1 MTLTAVGGKDADVA
15 ADEADRSLVTGRA
28 DLRCSAGIAMSQS
41 DFANKECRRVIAQTQ
56 TGSMLDGELAVRAD
70 FARRNFKMAA
80 QGVRQFIATRQG
92 ADGRVA
98 HTRHG
103 SAQRLAREHLV
114 EIDDAMHV
122 GEGHTQGAA
131 HLGRNGFGNPAV
143 KLLCGVQG
151 RQEHSAAL
159 RRQLGED
166 RAQRIEFAVSHL
178 MFQASVSV
186 YFYRCLFLLRS

>member
-1 MTLTAVGGKDADVA
+1 
-15 ADEADRSLVTGRA
+15 
-28 DLRCSAGIAMSQS
+28 
-41 DFANKECRRVIAQTQ
+41 
-56 TGSMLDGELAVRAD
+56 
-70 FARRNFKMAA
+70 MAA

-103 SAQRLAREHLV
+103 SAQRVTGKHLI
-114 EIDDAMHV
+114 EIDDAVHV
-122 GEGHTQGAA
+122 REGHAQGAA
-131 HLGRNGFGNPAV
+131 HFRGNGFGNPAV

-151 RQEHSAAL
+151 RQKHSAAL

-186 YFYRCLFLLRS
+186 YFYRCLFFY